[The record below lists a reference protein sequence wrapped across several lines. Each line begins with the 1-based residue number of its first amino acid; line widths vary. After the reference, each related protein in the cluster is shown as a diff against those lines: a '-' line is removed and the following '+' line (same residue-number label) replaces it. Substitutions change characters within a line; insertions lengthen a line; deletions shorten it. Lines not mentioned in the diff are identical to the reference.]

1 MKLKLLFLLVLIA
14 LPLGVSAQKK
24 KLIGY
29 RHKGVVFGEALPNG
43 AKDLGG
49 GLLSNE
55 NYGVTRFSKGGDFML
70 WLEKITTRD
79 VKGIPSWE
87 VKDVLNLDKPKKNQE
102 FLFSYSSICLQN
114 NRQNLD
120 LIVLAERLPKSKNY
134 KVIRAWKADIAGEK
148 FKKVSLKGIRCT
160 ESES

>member
-70 WLEKITTRD
+70 WLEKITARD
-79 VKGIPSWE
+79 AKGVPSWE

-102 FLFSYSSICLQN
+102 FLFSYSSGCLQN
-114 NRQNLD
+114 NKQNLD
-120 LIVLAERLPKSKNY
+120 LIVLAEHLPKSKNY
-134 KVIRAWKADIAGEK
+134 KVLRAWKADIAGEK
-148 FKKVSLKGIRCT
+148 FKKVSIKGIRCAEP
-160 ESES
+160 ES